1 MKTEPKLTVSGY
13 RGIWGESLDEKIT
26 FEFGLAFARLIK
38 KNNGKRV
45 IIGRDSRKSGPKIFE
60 VLKKAFQ
67 KEKISVIDAGII
79 PTPSILL
86 LVKKLKLDG
95 GIIIT
100 ASHNP
105 KEYNGLKFVT
115 KDGLF
120 AGINII
126 EQINT
131 IKENLKE
138 KYTPTKKSL
147 YKKIDN
153 KKFREIH
160 INQILKNINIK
171 DIKKARYNVTVD
183 AINGAGGVIIKE
195 LLVRLG
201 CRVKIINA
209 TQNGEFAHP
218 PEPLIKNLKKIGTD
232 VIKNKSDIGFV
243 TDPDGDRL
251 LVVNEKGEIISEE
264 YTMALAIKN
273 ILKKNKTDVV
283 VNMSTSNICKDIVE
297 SFGKKLIRSKVGE
310 LNVVKKMFEIGSTL
324 SGEGNGGIIY
334 PKINTARD
342 ALVGIAIILE
352 LMAEENKKISEII
365 NEIPKYIMIK
375 EKISYNGDLTLLN
388 SKIKKVFS
396 DNLSINEID
405 GLRFDFKDS
414 SWLHIRPSNTEPIVR
429 IYIEAKTK
437 TRIDEIFEKTKNT
450 I

>member
-1 MKTEPKLTVSGY
+1 MENKPKLTVSGY
-13 RGIWGESLDEKIT
+13 RGIWGETLNEEIAFSFGISFAKI
-26 FEFGLAFARLIK
+26 IK
-38 KNNGKRV
+38 KNNGKKI

-60 VLKKAFQ
+60 ILKLAFK
-67 KEKISVIDAGII
+67 KEGISVIDAGVI

-120 AGINII
+120 AGKNII
-126 EQINT
+126 EQINEV
-131 IKENLKE
+131 KEHLKE
-138 KYTPTKKSL
+138 KYIPN
-147 YKKIDN
+147 KKIHYTKTDN
-153 KKFREIH
+153 KKFRQIH
-160 INQILKNINIK
+160 ISEILKNINIK
-171 DIKKARYNVTVD
+171 DIRGARYKVTVD
-183 AINGAGGVIIKE
+183 TINGASGVIIRE
-195 LLVRLG
+195 LLKKLN
-201 CRVKIINA
+201 CKVKIINA
-209 TQNGEFAHP
+209 KQDGEFAHP
-218 PEPLIKNLKKIGTD
+218 PEPLVKNLKQISID

-273 ILKKNKTDVV
+273 ILKKEKTDVV
-283 VNMSTSNICKDIVE
+283 VNMSTSNMCKDVTE

-310 LNVVKKMFEIGSTL
+310 LNVVEKMFEIGSTL

-342 ALVGIAIILE
+342 ALVGIGVILE
-352 LMAEENKKISEII
+352 LMTEQNQKISQIVE
-365 NEIPKYIMIK
+365 EIPKYILLK
-375 EKISYNGDLTLLN
+375 EKISYNGDLKLLN
-388 SKIKKVFS
+388 NKLKKVFS

-405 GLRFDFKDS
+405 GIRFDFKDS
-414 SWLHIRPSNTEPIVR
+414 SWLHVRPSNTEPIVR
-429 IYIEAKTK
+429 IYIEAKTNK
-437 TRIDEIFEKTKNT
+437 RIKEIFKKTKDA